1 MKLSEEGKEKKEFS
15 RNHPLKSK
23 WKKVLLNIRDQ
34 TNDEIWKKLS
44 WKSKFH
50 NTKEAIDIN
59 GVINESILAS
69 NKHAAG
75 KFFKRFVGLCIL
87 F

>member
-44 WKSKFH
+44 
-50 NTKEAIDIN
+50 
-59 GVINESILAS
+59 
-69 NKHAAG
+69 
-75 KFFKRFVGLCIL
+75 
-87 F
+87 